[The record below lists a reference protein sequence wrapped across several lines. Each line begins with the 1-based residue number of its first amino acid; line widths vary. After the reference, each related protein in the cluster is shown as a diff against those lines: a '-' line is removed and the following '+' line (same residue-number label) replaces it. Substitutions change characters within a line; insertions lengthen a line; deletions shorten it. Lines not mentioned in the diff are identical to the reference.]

1 MECTILAIASTFI
14 HNKSVLRTPP
24 LRPQGA
30 ISLLRL
36 LLALSPPLALSPD
49 MTSWG
54 HYCDFLRGKG
64 LSEVMIISSVDGA
77 HWASS
82 PESFVLREYSAAIA
96 QEDGTEQEQTI
107 NEASNIVQLITKGIS
122 PAQGVRLNG
131 GKKQTIIRNF
141 KDDKTGGTVIYG
153 KFPQGGSCVAD
164 GGRCIVVGT
173 FSEASGQNSADCN
186 TVVTLMARYLKES
199 TWPDGMSEGG
209 VGSSSSSS
217 SSVGGSQTWQPFID
231 SMLIGKGSVAEAI
244 ICSKV
249 DGKVWASSKG
259 LQLLQYE
266 AEVTQ
271 EDGSDK
277 MTPIDEGKA
286 IVTLMNSAAG
296 TRPSGGIRIGQTKF
310 QFLKG
315 FDDDNAGCLTVYGKK
330 SRGGCCI
337 VATKKAIVITTFDE
351 GAGHTATACNAA
363 VSDLAKYL
371 ATLGY

>member
-1 MECTILAIASTFI
+1 
-14 HNKSVLRTPP
+14 
-24 LRPQGA
+24 
-30 ISLLRL
+30 
-36 LLALSPPLALSPD
+36 

-54 HYCDFLRGKG
+54 HYCDFLKGKG
-64 LSEVMIISSVDGA
+64 LSEVMIISSADGA

-82 PESFVLREYSAAIA
+82 PESFVLREYSAPIA

-107 NEASNIVQLITKGIS
+107 NEATNLVQLVAKGIS
-122 PAQGVRLNG
+122 PAQGLRLNG

-153 KFPQGGSCVAD
+153 KVPQGGSCVAD

-173 FSEASGQNSADCN
+173 FSEASGQNSTDCN

-199 TWPDGMSEGG
+199 TWPDGEGG
-209 VGSSSSSS
+209 EFPSSSL
-217 SSVGGSQTWQPFID
+217 GGKQTWQPFID
-231 SMLIGKGSVAEAI
+231 SMLIGKGNVAEAL
-244 ICSKV
+244 ICSKE
-249 DGKVWASSKG
+249 DGKVWAFSKG

-277 MTPIDEGKA
+277 MTPIDEAKA
-286 IVTLMNSAAG
+286 IVALMNSAAG
-296 TRPSGGIRIGQTKF
+296 TRPSGGIRIGQSKF

-330 SRGGCCI
+330 ARGGCCI

-371 ATLGY
+371 NTLGY